1 MFEPLSLNKNYPPHP
16 SSKMMELLFF
26 QLEHPLITLMI
37 VCLKTLGVVRKK
49 DLFILVTI
57 LLFQKS
63 DKSGGSFHAEMISE
77 EEDGTTVWEN
87 GLYNPSKA
95 KNVQYSV

>member
-1 MFEPLSLNKNYPPHP
+1 MVFFPAWT
-16 SSKMMELLFF
+16 SSDNIDDGLPQDLLYSPEKGSFHRGDNF
-26 QLEHPLITLMI
+26 
-37 VCLKTLGVVRKK
+37 
-49 DLFILVTI
+49 
-57 LLFQKS
+57 LLFQQS
-63 DKSGGSFHAEMISE
+63 DKSGASFHAEMISE